1 MQLYLGFETVSYLL
15 LQRMASIEIDRKSC
29 FNSMPAKI
37 TQKILWLVLLDEM
50 CPMSSWYFYMSSLR
64 MAKRR

>member
-15 LQRMASIEIDRKSC
+15 LQRMASIEIDRKFC

-50 CPMSSWYFYMSSLR
+50 CSMSS
-64 MAKRR
+64 

>member
-29 FNSMPAKI
+29 FNSMAAKI

-50 CPMSSWYFYMSSLR
+50 CSMSSWYFYMSSLR

>member
-29 FNSMPAKI
+29 FILCP
-37 TQKILWLVLLDEM
+37 QKL
-50 CPMSSWYFYMSSLR
+50 PKKYYG
-64 MAKRR
+64 

>member
-1 MQLYLGFETVSYLL
+1 MQLYLGFETVSYRL
-15 LQRMASIEIDRKSC
+15 LQRMASIEIDRKSF

-50 CPMSSWYFYMSSLR
+50 CSMSSW
-64 MAKRR
+64 